1 MYSRFMEIPLLWS
14 YVSVVISGILFD
26 IFLLMYSAPLIFCVL
41 KTPPLFTSHEVI
53 IAADKIFKVLSS
65 SFDILCFLILI

>member
-1 MYSRFMEIPLLWS
+1 VYSRFMEIPLLWS